1 MLFFFLF
8 LFLKIS
14 TESFSLGQQQ
24 GKGAQSGDFSWTQ
37 YWRAPRQLGEK
48 KEIEAVQIGKEEVKL
63 SLFTDNM
70 ILYVKNSKDSTKK
83 KKTPLELIKEFI
95 KVAEYKITQ
104 KISHISTI
112 SSGQPE
118 KKIKRT
124 IILQ

>member
-1 MLFFFLF
+1 
-8 LFLKIS
+8 
-14 TESFSLGQQQ
+14 
-24 GKGAQSGDFSWTQ
+24 
-37 YWRAPRQLGEK
+37 
-48 KEIEAVQIGKEEVKL
+48 
-63 SLFTDNM
+63 M

-83 KKTPLELIKEFI
+83 KKNKTPLELIKEFS

-104 KISHISTI
+104 KISHVSTI